1 MTLSY
6 CCLLY
11 RFAFFNAPICTF
23 IKPNNRFFRHR
34 TRKKDDMANKV
45 EEKREEAIQHFAQAG
60 KWDEKSFH
68 TLDLLLNQ
76 EIENGERRAKRAGVV
91 SYNRVMNPNSES
103 PTEWGD
109 TFPSL
114 ALNPEEA
121 LLLKEEQEEKQKE
134 LSEKAAMIR
143 KKINALP
150 PLDQKIF
157 FGLWVDKKKQKD
169 LAVELGVSTRTIRR
183 HYEVVAAFIKTLQ

>member
-1 MTLSY
+1 
-6 CCLLY
+6 
-11 RFAFFNAPICTF
+11 
-23 IKPNNRFFRHR
+23 
-34 TRKKDDMANKV
+34 MANKV

-76 EIENGERRAKRAGVV
+76 EFENGERRAKRAGVV

-134 LSEKAAMIR
+134 LIKQNEKQLSEILK
-143 KKINALP
+143 
-150 PLDQKIF
+150 
-157 FGLWVDKKKQKD
+157 GLWSKEKIYKS
-169 LAVELGVSTRTIRR
+169 LNNTIS
-183 HYEVVAAFIKTLQ
+183 ETLNKFK

>member
-1 MTLSY
+1 
-6 CCLLY
+6 
-11 RFAFFNAPICTF
+11 
-23 IKPNNRFFRHR
+23 
-34 TRKKDDMANKV
+34 MANKV

-76 EIENGERRAKRAGVV
+76 EFENGERRAKRAGVV
-91 SYNRVMNPNSES
+91 SYNRIMNPNSKN
-103 PTEWGD
+103 PTEWGN
-109 TFPSL
+109 TFPSPTL
-114 ALNPEEA
+114 TPEEA
-121 LLLKEEQEEKQKE
+121 LIFKEEQEEKQKE